1 MASSG
6 LSGPYALNDATI
18 DKVVT
23 KTSAGAYALGKV
35 GANDTFHISYVGR
48 SDGDVNKRLHDHV
61 GKYSQFKCD
70 YFGSAKSAFEK
81 ECNLYHDFNP
91 ADNTVHPARPNGSSL
106 TCPRCRA
113 LG

>member
-6 LSGPYALNDATI
+6 LQGPFALNDTTI

-23 KTSAGAYALGKV
+23 KTSAGAYALV
-35 GANDTFHISYVGR
+35 WADANGTFHISYVGR
-48 SDGDVNKRLHDHV
+48 SDGDVNKRLHDHA
-61 GKYSQFKCD
+61 GKYAQFKCD
-70 YFGSAKSAFEK
+70 YFGSSKSAFEK

-91 ADNTVHPARPNGSSL
+91 PDNTVHPARPSGSSW
-106 TCPRCRA
+106 TCPRCRG